1 MGPDVLDRANN
12 APKNTTL
19 ISCLVMLRGLLR
31 GSEKRPWRRSTVTQQ
46 PQAIT
51 IDFFPTLVLLRVNA
65 YCPAIAWQETGSV
78 IRKKR

>member
-31 GSEKRPWRRSTVTQQ
+31 GSEKRPWRRSTVTRQ
-46 PQAIT
+46 PVT
-51 IDFFPTLVLLRVNA
+51 IDFFRTLVLLRVSA
-65 YCPAIAWQETGSV
+65 YCPAIAWQETGFV
-78 IRKKR
+78 VRKKM